1 MKSIKQKLILMAV
14 LIAAIPLLVSN
25 LIFNISMQRSL
36 EEHVYG
42 DHTTLGKTIANGVT
56 DYMNKA
62 YVLTEEV
69 ISSDIIKGF
78 DGPAQT
84 KAIKD
89 TIKRNPY
96 FDLFCIQDMKG
107 DQTSR
112 TKGKL
117 ANRAD
122 RWWFKQSVST
132 QKPFVSKSYLTV
144 NDDSEAINS
153 IIFPILDDKGK
164 MLGVMDA
171 DLKLTELQKMVEKY
185 STNKAY
191 AYVIDGEGAVI
202 AHPEKDQV
210 QEIYNYKNLTKTVK
224 VKDASGKVVKDA
236 SGAPKTN
243 QEDIVVPEELKE
255 ITLQALQGNSG
266 IKKYKDKDGNK
277 VISAYETIKLPG
289 SSDNWAVITVEKE
302 SDAFAMITSIRNT
315 NIFLGLIILIIVIVV
330 TYIVSNKFTKPL
342 IYLVDLIKK
351 ASEGDLTVK
360 SSYNSKDEFGTLS
373 NSFNLMIGNMQRL
386 IQDINEAS
394 QVVSNSSESL
404 LASTQ
409 QTTTS
414 ITEVARTISDVTVSI
429 DKGAQ
434 NAQDGV
440 EAANELSAELDEVVE
455 HIEDS
460 RGSSNRVYEI
470 SNKGFETI
478 EKLEEKNKENNEVSL
493 EIVEVINSLSEKANS
508 IGSIVETITSISEQ
522 TNLLALNAAI
532 EAARAGEAGRGFSVV
547 AEEVRKLSENTAQS
561 TGNVKNIINNIQKDI
576 ERAKSTMK
584 HAEAVVAEQDHAVKN
599 TKETFKEI
607 NTAIE
612 NVVQKINNITESLK
626 NVDDSRNKVVKVV
639 EDVSVMSSSIADAT
653 QSVCGVTEEQNAE
666 MEEVSALSEELNRMA
681 QKLSGEIKKFKIE

>member
-112 TKGKL
+112 TKGNL

-153 IIFPILDDKGK
+153 IIFPIFDDKGK

-202 AHPEKDQV
+202 AHPDTQQV

-236 SGAPKTN
+236 NGAPKTN
-243 QEDIVVPEELKE
+243 QANIEVPEELKK
-255 ITLQALQGNSG
+255 ITLQALEGNSG
-266 IKKYKDKDGNK
+266 IKEYKDKDGNK

-289 SSDNWAVITVEKE
+289 SSDNWAVITVEKK
-302 SDAFAMITSIRNT
+302 SDAFAMITTIRNT
-315 NIFLGLIILIIVIVV
+315 NIFLGLIILIIVIII
-330 TYIVSNKFTKPL
+330 TYILSNKFTKPL

-360 SSYNSKDEFGTLS
+360 STYKSKDEFGTLS
-373 NSFNLMIGNMQRL
+373 NSFNLMIGNMQGL

-414 ITEVARTISDVTVSI
+414 ITEVAKTISDVTVSI

-460 RGSSNRVYEI
+460 RGSSSRVYEI

-478 EKLEEKNKENNEVSL
+478 EKLEEKNKENNEVSMQ
-493 EIVEVINSLSEKANS
+493 IVEVINSLSEKANS

-584 HAEAVVAEQDHAVKN
+584 HAESVVAEQDHAVKN

-639 EDVSVMSSSIADAT
+639 EDVSEMSNSIADAT

>member
-42 DHTTLGKTIANGVT
+42 DHATLGKTIANGVT

-69 ISSDIIKGF
+69 ISSDIVKAF

-171 DLKLTELQKMVEKY
+171 DLKLDELQKMVEKY

-224 VKDASGKVVKDA
+224 VKDASGKIVKDA

-243 QEDIVVPEELKE
+243 QEDIKVPEELKE

-266 IKKYKDKDGNK
+266 IKEYKDKDGNK

-315 NIFLGLIILIIVIVV
+315 NIFLGLIILIIVIVI

-360 SSYNSKDEFGTLS
+360 STYNSKDEFGTLS

-386 IQDINEAS
+386 IQDILEAS

-414 ITEVARTISDVTVSI
+414 ITEVAKTISDVTISI

-478 EKLEEKNKENNEVSL
+478 EKLEEKNRENNEVSL

-561 TGNVKNIINNIQKDI
+561 TGNVKSIINNIQKDI

-584 HAEAVVAEQDHAVKN
+584 HAEAVVSEQDHAVKN

-639 EDVSVMSSSIADAT
+639 EDVSEMSNSIADAT

>member
-42 DHTTLGKTIANGVT
+42 DHATLGKTIANGVT

-69 ISSDIIKGF
+69 ISSDIIKAF

-112 TKGKL
+112 TKGNL

-171 DLKLTELQKMVEKY
+171 DLKLDELQKMVEKY

-236 SGAPKTN
+236 GGAPKTN
-243 QEDIVVPEELKE
+243 QDDIVVPEELKE

-266 IKKYKDKDGNK
+266 IKEYKDKDGNK

-315 NIFLGLIILIIVIVV
+315 NIFLGLIILIIVIVI

-360 SSYNSKDEFGTLS
+360 STYNSKDEFGTLS

-386 IQDINEAS
+386 IQDILEAS

-414 ITEVARTISDVTVSI
+414 ITEVAKTISDVTISI

-478 EKLEEKNKENNEVSL
+478 EKLEEKNRENNEVSL

-561 TGNVKNIINNIQKDI
+561 TGNVKSIINNIQKDI

-584 HAEAVVAEQDHAVKN
+584 HAEAVVSEQDHAVKN

-639 EDVSVMSSSIADAT
+639 EDVSEMSNSIADAT

-681 QKLSGEIKKFKIE
+681 QKLSGEINKFKIE